1 MRESSDNDDNKII
14 SISKNSP
21 SESTQE
27 ENSYGADNG
36 DIKAQLTN
44 LFKEHL
50 PKKAKF
56 NEEDQKS
63 IDSEKAFVS
72 RFGFS
77 LGRKK
82 REALFELI
90 ERHDLS
96 DKEVKAIHSIGSFE
110 FDGKNPKL
118 GVSKWIFIQG
128 FVQLGIVLKL
138 ALLFAFLFIFIE
150 KTTIYQHALS
160 LTMLLLVTGF
170 SAFMS
175 NLYVKPYR
183 IIQERVQL
191 CCREMSFM
199 QRLRQRTVCYLD

>member
-1 MRESSDNDDNKII
+1 MRESSDNDKNKITPLF
-14 SISKNSP
+14 KNSP
-21 SESTQE
+21 SQSTQE
-27 ENSYGADNG
+27 ENACGANG
-36 DIKAQLTN
+36 DIKAELTN

-56 NEEDQKS
+56 NQEDQKS
-63 IDSEKAFVS
+63 IDSEKAFVA

-77 LGRKK
+77 LGKKK

-128 FVQLGIVLKL
+128 FVQLGIVLKF

-150 KTTIYQHALS
+150 KTTFYQHALS

-170 SAFMS
+170 SAFVS

-183 IIQERVQL
+183 IIQQRIQL
-191 CCREMSFM
+191 SCKEMPFM